1 MSAQKVIFYNQK
13 GGVGKTTAAVN
24 LGSALS
30 VLNKKVLLID
40 FDAQCNLTGAVSGD
54 SKKKNIYDVI
64 VGNSSAM
71 EAVQSTIFENLY
83 LIPGS
88 LDVAGLAIELVE
100 QNNREYY
107 LKTVLSDLDS
117 EFDYILLDCPPSLGL
132 ETMNALA
139 WADSVIIPLQ
149 CEYLAMEGLNLIM
162 RTISNVRK
170 SLNPDLKV
178 LGILFT
184 MYQKRALLNRQVVE
198 DISEFFGDL
207 VFKTIIPR
215 SIRLAEAPSHGLPI
229 NYYDRSNIGA
239 KAFEMTGLGYLGA
252 DIVLDANKGPMMLE
266 LNARPGLAVQ
276 IANGLGLYKALKRVD
291 KYYPKNLSPE
301 ERVDFVLNGRKK

>member
-1 MSAQKVIFYNQK
+1 MKASKIIFYNQK

-30 VLNKKVLLID
+30 VLNKKVLLVD

-54 SKKKNIYDVI
+54 SKKANIYDVI
-64 VGNSSAM
+64 VGSVPAASAI
-71 EAVQSTIFENLY
+71 QSTIFNNLY

-88 LDVAGLAIELVE
+88 LNVAGLSIELVN
-100 QNNREYY
+100 QNNREYF
-107 LKTVLSDLDS
+107 LKTVMEGLDD
-117 EFDYILLDCPPSLGL
+117 EYDYILMDCPPSLGL

-162 RTISNVRK
+162 RTISSVKK
-170 SLNPDLKV
+170 SINPKLEV
-178 LGILFT
+178 MGILFT
-184 MYQKRALLNRQVVE
+184 MYQKKALLNKQVVE

-215 SIRLAEAPSHGLPI
+215 TIRLAEAPSHGLPI
-229 NYYDRSNIGA
+229 NYYDKSNAGA
-239 KAFEMTGLGYLGA
+239 KAFA
-252 DIVLDANKGPMMLE
+252 D
-266 LNARPGLAVQ
+266 LAKEV
-276 IANGLGLYKALKRVD
+276 ISRG
-291 KYYPKNLSPE
+291 
-301 ERVDFVLNGRKK
+301 